1 MRRQARP
8 PQKKKKPDP
17 LSPLIPPIPHLTL
30 SRARAPPLSPFFP
43 PFPQSDLMQYAD
55 RDKWYVA
62 KFAADDAPDWNPAAI
77 LSNDPLIPGVRLV
90 RIEVEASRERVPLRN
105 AYTTPGQ
112 RAGVRL
118 AGGANLAVRIA
129 SPPPPHAL
137 NARALQMTKGDI
149 YANEI
154 KSVREPVS
162 ARAVWELWVPEEGDT
177 ADLAKAGPGDPVE
190 VGPCVGT
197 GLNLKGPIA
206 GAFTRPT
213 LVLFVSGAG
222 AATARALVEAS
233 ADGGGGLAP
242 LSLRRDVVIYYKAP
256 TARAV
261 AWGEDAFA
269 AWGAATNG
277 RVRVVTSTRE
287 TFAEMF
293 DFDDALAYDPA
304 ETAVLILT
312 GGPGAD
318 EEAEAEGR
326 AAAKEAEVS
335 DVVSDAED
343 APAVVH
349 TDTSK
354 VL

>member
-1 MRRQARP
+1 
-8 PQKKKKPDP
+8 
-17 LSPLIPPIPHLTL
+17 
-30 SRARAPPLSPFFP
+30 
-43 PFPQSDLMQYAD
+43 MQFAD

-77 LSNDPLIPGVRLV
+77 LSNEPLIPGVRLV
-90 RIEVEASRERVPLRN
+90 TLEVEISRERVPLRN

-118 AGGANLAVRIA
+118 AGGPNLAVRLA
-129 SPPPPHAL
+129 SPPPPLSL
-137 NARALQMTKGDI
+137 NRFALQMTKGDI

-154 KSVREPVS
+154 KSVRELVS
-162 ARAVWELWVPEEGDT
+162 VKSTFELWVPEEGET
-177 ADLAKAGPGDPVE
+177 SDLAKAAPGDAVE

-222 AATARALVEAS
+222 AATARALIEAS

-242 LSLRRDVVIYYKAP
+242 LSLRRDVVLYYKAP
-256 TARAV
+256 TQRAV
-261 AWGEDAFA
+261 AWGEETFERWTA
-269 AWGAATNG
+269 ANGG
-277 RVRVVTSTRE
+277 RVRVVVSTRE
-287 TFAEMF
+287 TFGEMF

-304 ETAVLILT
+304 ETAVLVLT
-312 GGPGAD
+312 GGPGGWD
-318 EEAEAEGR
+318 EEAEAEAL
-326 AAAKEAEVS
+326 AAAKEAEVG
-335 DVVSDAED
+335 DVVLDSVD
-343 APAVVH
+343 APPVIH